1 MIFELLKYSAHYNK
15 QSALKTKWLVYLFWT
30 LKCFSNISG
39 PFADRKDVAGVGYI
53 AAFFNDV
60 VTTHVHIFTSHFVV
74 LIIDE
79 YHVGGNCNTS
89 STRQRED
96 SYASVQLIK

>member
-1 MIFELLKYSAHYNK
+1 MIFEPLKYSANYNK

-30 LKCFSNISG
+30 QKCFSNISG

-60 VTTHVHIFTSHFVV
+60 VTTHVHVFTSHFVV

-79 YHVGGNCNTS
+79 YHVGLIVTHP
-89 STRQRED
+89 
-96 SYASVQLIK
+96 VQDNERIPTPQFS